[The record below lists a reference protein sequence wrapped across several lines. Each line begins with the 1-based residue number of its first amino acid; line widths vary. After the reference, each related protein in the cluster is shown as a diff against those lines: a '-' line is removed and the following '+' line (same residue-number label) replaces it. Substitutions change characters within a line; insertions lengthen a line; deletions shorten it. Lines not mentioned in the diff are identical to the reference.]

1 MRSHLQRPLA
11 VAALAVLGL
20 LGAGVG
26 HPAGSSEEDI
36 RVDEA
41 AGTIEQDLPDLSEE
55 AHDEA
60 ALEAESDRVAACLTD
75 HGLTGVESDLTFD
88 GPRVSHRLEVHRTG
102 SGLSAEEA
110 YRVEARCTARLAVL
124 ITDFEPAR

>member
-1 MRSHLQRPLA
+1 M
-11 VAALAVLGL
+11 

-26 HPAGSSEEDI
+26 HPAASSEEDI
-36 RVDEA
+36 RVDEE
-41 AGTIEQDLPDLSEE
+41 AGTIEQDLPDLSDA

-60 ALEAESDRVAACLTD
+60 ALEAESDRVVGCLTE
-75 HGLTGVESDLTFD
+75 HGLTGVKSDLTFD
-88 GPRVSHRLEVHRTG
+88 GPKVSHQLEVHRTG

-110 YRVEARCTARLAVL
+110 YRVEARCTARLTVL